1 MIRTEMNKIGQ
12 TKTKQKGQN
21 IYRKYIKKMEQ
32 ILTF

>member
-12 TKTKQKGQN
+12 TKTKQN